1 MSHASA
7 KLMFMTNRPD
17 PEQDREGR
25 QPPRRIPAAHDA
37 GGCCCGHCGDR
48 DQGAPFGLPVLA
60 EVPELAGLLEDL
72 TAIDRLVVRV
82 IDALML
88 AEDTSLSETA
98 TGLPIERWLAGL
110 AGRTRSDRKMLQTAA
125 QACRRLP
132 GIHAEFRAGRISWA
146 QLRAIALRIQ
156 RLPRQHDQDID
167 VELTQAIGLAG
178 TRPDPDSLLC
188 VISQVLA
195 AHERPASDGQ
205 PEQAPAA
212 DFLAMQPRLDGS
224 GGTLYGDF
232 GPQGFAAIDN
242 RLTPDTPQGSSRDGF
257 GHDTAPEQGEAVGR
271 QLAQSRAQKLI
282 DLCTRH
288 DDGTPTPASYVVRVD
303 VETLLR
309 LAPDKAARLLTTTTG
324 GTLWLAA
331 DTARHLAEVH
341 GTTLRLIVH
350 DDQRIVGV
358 GRRTEKVPGWL
369 AEATLAIH
377 DTCTAPGCQVA
388 ARVCDTDH
396 ATPYSRDGRTDIDNL
411 APLCATDNRA
421 KEPDGWH
428 CHQHPD
434 GRRTWTHKATGLTT
448 TTLPATWTPPDSDHD
463 RAPPGPADR
472 APPHAHDHDGDD
484 DRGPPNPR
492 DGRDRD
498 PPSSSGGDRGPSS
511 PNNIGHQPPSV
522 SDGGHQPPSVSDGDG
537 PDDLPF

>member
-1 MSHASA
+1 MSHPSA
-7 KLMFMTNRPD
+7 KLMFMTNQPD
-17 PEQDREGR
+17 PEHDREGQ
-25 QPPRRIPAAHDA
+25 QPPRVPARHDG
-37 GGCCCGHCGDR
+37 GGCCCGHCGHKAD
-48 DQGAPFGLPVLA
+48 GPPFGLPMLA

-72 TAIDRLVVRV
+72 TAVDRLLVKI
-82 IDALML
+82 IDALIL
-88 AEDTSLSETA
+88 AQDTSLSETA
-98 TGLPIERWLAGL
+98 TGLPLERWLAGL
-110 AGRTRSDRKMLQTAA
+110 AGRTRSDRQMLATAA

-132 GIHAEFRAGRISWA
+132 GVHGAFRAGRISWA

-156 RLPRQHDQDID
+156 RLPREHDDQID
-167 VELTQAIGLAG
+167 DELTRAIEAAG
-178 TRPDPDSLLC
+178 QQPDPDSLLH

-195 AHERPASDGQ
+195 VHERPAGDGQ

-232 GPQGFAAIDN
+232 GPQGFAAIDT
-242 RLTPDTPQGSSRDGF
+242 RLAPDKPDGPARDGF
-257 GHDTAPEQGEAVGR
+257 GHDTTPEQGQRVGR

-303 VETLLR
+303 VETLLQ
-309 LAPDKAARLLTTTTG
+309 LAPDRAAALLTTTTG
-324 GTLWLAA
+324 GAMWLAA

-341 GTTLRLIVH
+341 GATLRLIVH

-369 AEATLAIH
+369 TEATLAIH
-377 DTCTAPGCQVA
+377 DTCTAPGCNVA

-396 ATPYSRDGRTDIDNL
+396 ARPYSRNGATDIDNL
-411 APLCATDNRA
+411 APLCATDNRT

-434 GRRTWTHKATGLTT
+434 GRRTWTHKASGLTT
-448 TTLPATWTPPDSDHD
+448 TTLPATWTPPDGDD
-463 RAPPGPADR
+463 DR
-472 APPHAHDHDGDD
+472 APPHAGDRDPPSISNGD
-484 DRGPPNPR
+484 DRGPP
-492 DGRDRD
+492 
-498 PPSSSGGDRGPSS
+498 SSSDGDRGPPS

-522 SDGGHQPPSVSDGDG
+522 SDGGPQPPSVTDDDG
-537 PDDLPF
+537 PDDDLPF

>member
-1 MSHASA
+1 VGAVSHPAA
-7 KLMFMTNRPD
+7 KLMFMTNRPGHQHD
-17 PEQDREGR
+17 DRDHD
-25 QPPRRIPAAHDA
+25 PRRIPHAADA
-37 GGCCCGHCGDR
+37 GSCCCGHCGDR
-48 DQGAPFGLPVLA
+48 DQGAPFGLPVL
-60 EVPELAGLLEDL
+60 EDVPELAGLLEDL

-188 VISQVLA
+188 VISQVLD
-195 AHERPASDGQ
+195 AHHPPTGDGDRPQGA
-205 PEQAPAA
+205 PEA

-224 GGTLYGDF
+224 GGRLYGDF

-242 RLTPDTPQGSSRDGF
+242 RLSPDKPAGPSRDGF
-257 GHDTAPEQGEAVGR
+257 GHDADAEKAEATGR

-282 DLCTRH
+282 ELCTTNRG
-288 DDGTPTPASYVVRVD
+288 DGTPTPASYVVRLD

-309 LAPDKAARLLTTTTG
+309 LAPDKAATLLTTMTG
-324 GTLWLAA
+324 GRLWLDAE
-331 DTARHLAEVH
+331 TARALADRH
-341 GTTLRLIVH
+341 GTTLRLVLRN
-350 DDQRIVGV
+350 QGRVVGI
-358 GRRTEKVPGWL
+358 GRKTEKVPGWL

-396 ATPYSRDGRTDIDNL
+396 AVPFSGDGRTDIDNL
-411 APLCATDNRA
+411 APVCATDNRA
-421 KEPDGWH
+421 KEPAGWR
-428 CHQHPD
+428 CHHHPD
-434 GRRTWTHKATGLTT
+434 GRRTWTHKASGLTT
-448 TTLPATWTPPDSDHD
+448 TTLPSTWTPPDQGHAPPRDGDDGHGPPRAGED
-463 RAPPGPADR
+463 RAPPGA
-472 APPHAHDHDGDD
+472 GDCE
-484 DRGPPNPR
+484 DRGPPL
-492 DGRDRD
+492 G
-498 PPSSSGGDRGPSS
+498 SSDGDRGPPS
-511 PNNIGHQPPSV
+511 P
-522 SDGGHQPPSVSDGDG
+522 SDGGHQPPSVAD
-537 PDDLPF
+537 DDLPF